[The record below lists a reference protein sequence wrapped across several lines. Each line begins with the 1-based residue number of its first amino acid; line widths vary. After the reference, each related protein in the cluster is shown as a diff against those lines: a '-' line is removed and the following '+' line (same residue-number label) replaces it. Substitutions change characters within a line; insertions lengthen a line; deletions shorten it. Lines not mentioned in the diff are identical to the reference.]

1 MTNIHEKYMKL
12 ALAEAKKAND
22 QDEVPIGAVIVL
34 DGKVIAKAHNKREQ
48 SKDAT
53 AHAEIL
59 AIRKACKK
67 IDDFRLQNAVI
78 YVTLEPCTM
87 CMGAILNARIK
98 TLVFG
103 AAQDKQNILSSAEIN
118 ERAELNHKC
127 EIESGIMAEECARL
141 VSNYFKSKRKK
152 QPL

>member
-1 MTNIHEKYMKL
+1 MTNTHEKYMKL

-48 SKDAT
+48 LKDAT

-103 AAQDKQNILSSAEIN
+103 AAQDKQNILSSTEIN